1 MTDQTARGDRRALPS
16 VRTWFDV
23 AVLLALALL
32 GVIGFTPSYGGFSFL
47 AAGIGGLLVGALT
60 GVLTT
65 MLRMGALLTLATALV
80 AYFVF
85 GPAFAVPG
93 QTIFGVVPTLQ
104 SFASVAI
111 GTVYGWADLLTLST
125 PVGAPVYI
133 AVVPYAAT
141 WLVALVSTLLAMRW
155 LATRPRTGWRFAIAI
170 IPAFALYLV
179 GILVG
184 TQEAYQAG
192 VRGIVFA
199 VLVLIWLGWREPVG
213 GVAASADSSLLR
225 RKVAGTAA
233 IAILA
238 AAVGGGAGYWLAP
251 ANDQRFVLREEIDPP
266 FDPLDYPSPL
276 AGFRHFSKQ
285 VVDDVMF
292 TVDGLQQGDRIR
304 MATLDSFTGKL
315 WNVTGAA
322 ASSGGSGSF
331 ALVGRSLP
339 PAPLLTPEAQGEIEI
354 EIVGYSDVWLPG
366 VGYPTDFQLLGDDA
380 LARSDS
386 LRYNAATGS
395 MVLISGVSEGDRYR
409 AEVVTQQTP
418 TIPEL
423 ADVPVAAVELPPVS
437 GVPDVVSA
445 KAQEWAGASTSPAE
459 QLEAIRLSLMQG
471 YLSHGRTGEA
481 VSRAG
486 HGADRITDLLERPQ
500 MVGDEEQYASAF
512 ALMARSLGY
521 PARVVMGFAPDVP
534 EGGGTVS
541 VTGDD
546 VTAWVEV
553 AFEGVGWVPF
563 LPTPEQTDV
572 PQDQVP
578 KPQSE
583 PQPQVR
589 QPPRSDKE
597 PEDLLTPVE
606 LEQQDKDEDDLPFV
620 LPGWAYA
627 IGISVLVLLAIVFVP
642 MLIVGLIKARRVRK
656 RRAGPPAHQAAGAWE
671 ELEDRYSE
679 LGYEVP
685 GRVTRAGAA
694 AALERQLAES
704 GAADSPPLARLAV
717 DVDELVFSG
726 RAVEPAE
733 SDAAWSSALDAVAH
747 ARGAATSR
755 VRILSRYRIRS
766 ARDLATRLVE
776 GSPVTSMRRSAR

>member
-47 AAGIGGLLVGALT
+47 AAGIGGLLIGALT

-85 GPAFAVPG
+85 GPAIAVPG

-155 LATRPRTGWRFAIAI
+155 LATRPRTAWRFAIAI

-213 GVAASADSSLLR
+213 GVAASADRSLLR

-627 IGISVLVLLAIVFVP
+627 IGISVLVLLAIVFGP
-642 MLIVGLIKARRVRK
+642 MLVVGLIKARRVRK

>member
-1 MTDQTARGDRRALPS
+1 MTDQTARGERRARPS

-60 GVLTT
+60 GVLTS

-85 GPAFAVPG
+85 GPAIAVPG

-141 WLVALVSTLLAMRW
+141 WLVALVSTVLAMRW
-155 LATRPRTGWRFAIAI
+155 LATRPRTAWRFAIAI

-213 GVAASADSSLLR
+213 GVAATADSSLLR
-225 RKVAGTAA
+225 RKIAGTAA

-322 ASSGGSGSF
+322 ASVGGSGSY

-339 PAPLLTPEAQGEIEI
+339 AAPLLTPEARGEIEV

-366 VGYPTDFQLLGDDA
+366 VGYPTDFQLLGDDVVS
-380 LARSDS
+380 RSDS

-589 QPPRSDKE
+589 QPPRSDNE

-627 IGISVLVLLAIVFVP
+627 IGISVLAVALVIFGPILVIAF
-642 MLIVGLIKARRVRK
+642 IKSRRVRK

-685 GRVTRAGAA
+685 GRVTRQGAA
-694 AALERQLAES
+694 AALERQLAEG
-704 GAADSPPLARLAV
+704 GAADAPPLSRLAV
-717 DVDELVFSG
+717 EVDELVFSG
-726 RAVEPAE
+726 RAVDPAE
-733 SDAAWSSALDAVAH
+733 SDAAWSTALDAVEH